1 MISAKE
7 REIIREL
14 AKKQL
19 EVANSPKNQE
29 RIALWKRHNALKGER
44 PVLHIEVDNFVQE
57 AIVPRMQCEDPVA
70 RWIEGRL
77 RHSVINLTEFDD
89 DKVVPDYLGIWVDR
103 NYKPLG
109 FNIQTYSASD
119 GGLGHQFEHLIS
131 DLGEEFDKI
140 KHSEFEMKDDEFQL
154 HFDTATDIIGDIM
167 PVKRVMK
174 SLFCPL
180 TQDVV
185 HIMGLENM
193 LYSLYDYPDELK
205 QMLEMLADG
214 YIAHHEMLEKNG
226 YLMPTTGFEETNQ
239 GSLSFTD
246 ELPSEGPVT
255 VGQVWGFMDSQE
267 TVGVSRDMFEEI
279 IWPAY
284 HRLGETFGLLSYG
297 CCEPLDPVWDLVGS
311 FSNIRKASI
320 SAWANEE
327 KMGEYLRGSKT
338 IYQRKPSPNFLG
350 VGEKLDED
358 AWREHIEHTLKCAQG
373 CKLEMTVRDVYTINN
388 DISKV
393 QRAVQ
398 IMRESIDKLWQG

>member
-1 MISAKE
+1 MITSRE
-7 REIIREL
+7 REVIRDL

-19 EVANSPKNQE
+19 EVANSAKNQE

-44 PVLHIEVDNFVQE
+44 PVIHIEVDNFVKE
-57 AIVPRMQCEDPVA
+57 TIVPRMLCEDPVA

-77 RHSVINLTEFDD
+77 RHSMINLTEFDD

-103 NYKPLG
+103 KYNPLG
-109 FNIQTYSASD
+109 FQIHTHQAAD
-119 GGLGHQFEHLIS
+119 GGLGHQFDHLIE

-140 KHSEFEMKDDEFQL
+140 KNSEFQMKDDEFQE
-154 HFDTATDIIGDIM
+154 HFDTATDLIGDIM

-193 LYSLYDYPDELK
+193 LYALYDYPEELK
-205 QMLEMLADG
+205 KMIDLIADG
-214 YIAHHEMLEKNG
+214 YIAHHKMLERDG

-246 ELPSEGPVT
+246 ELPDKGPVT
-255 VGQVWGFMDSQE
+255 VGEVWGFMDSQE
-267 TVGVSRDMFEEI
+267 TVGVSHDMFEEI
-279 IWPAY
+279 VWPAY
-284 HRLGETFGLLSYG
+284 WRLGQTFGLLSYG
-297 CCEPLDPVWDLVGS
+297 CCEPLDPVWDLVGQ
-311 FSNIRKASI
+311 FPNLRKASV

-327 KMGEYLRGSKT
+327 KMGEFLRGTKT

-350 VGEKLDED
+350 VGETLNED
-358 AWREHIEHTLKCAQG
+358 AWRGHIEHTLRCAAG
-373 CKLEMTVRDVYTINN
+373 CKLEMTVRDVYTIHN

-398 IMRESIDKLWQG
+398 IMRESIDRLWQA

>member
-1 MISAKE
+1 MITSKE
-7 REIIREL
+7 REVIRDL

-29 RIALWKRHNALKGER
+29 RVALWKRHNALKGER
-44 PVLHIEVDNFVQE
+44 PVIHIEVDNFVKE
-57 AIVPRMQCEDPVA
+57 AITPRMQCQDPVA

-109 FNIQTYSASD
+109 LQIHTQQASD
-119 GGLGHQFEHLIS
+119 GGLGHQFDHLIN
-131 DLGEEFDKI
+131 DLGEEFDKL
-140 KHSEFEMKDDEFQL
+140 KASEFEMKDDEFQE
-154 HFDTATDIIGDIM
+154 HFDTATELIGDIM

-193 LYSLYDYPDELK
+193 LYTLYDYPDELR
-205 QMLEMLADG
+205 QMLNMLADG
-214 YIAHHEMLEKNG
+214 YIAHHEMLEKKG
-226 YLMPTTGFEETNQ
+226 YLLPTTGFEETNQ

-267 TVGVSRDMFEEI
+267 TVGVSHDMFEEI
-279 IWPAY
+279 VWPAY
-284 HRLGETFGLLSYG
+284 ERLGKTFGLLSYG
-297 CCEPLDPVWDLVGS
+297 CCEPLDPVWDLIS
-311 FSNIRKASI
+311 QFPNLRKASV
-320 SAWANEE
+320 SPWANEE
-327 KMGEYLRGSKT
+327 KMGEYLRGTRT

-350 VGEKLDED
+350 VDEQLDED
-358 AWREHIEHTLKCAQG
+358 AWREHIEHTLRCAQG
-373 CKLEMTVRDVYTINN
+373 CKLEFTSRDVYTIHDN
-388 DISKV
+388 IGKV
-393 QRAVQ
+393 ARAVE
-398 IMRESIDKLWQG
+398 IIRESIDKLWQA

>member
-1 MISAKE
+1 MISSRE
-7 REIIREL
+7 REVLREL

-19 EVANSPKNQE
+19 EVAHSAKNQE
-29 RIALWKRHNALKGER
+29 RVALWKRHNALRGER
-44 PVLHIEVDNFVQE
+44 PVLHVEIDNFVQE
-57 AIVPRMQCEDPVA
+57 TIVPRLQCEDPIA
-70 RWIEGRL
+70 RWIERRL
-77 RHSVINLTEFDD
+77 WHSMINLTEFDD

-103 NYKPLG
+103 SYKPLG
-109 FNIQTYSASD
+109 LEIQTHQAAD

-140 KHSEFEMKDDEFQL
+140 KSSEFTMRDDEFKM
-154 HFDTATDIIGDIM
+154 HFDAATDAIGDIL
-167 PVKRVMK
+167 PVRRVMK

-205 QMLEMLADG
+205 QMIEMIADG

-267 TVGVSRDMFEEI
+267 TVGVSREMFEELI
-279 IWPAY
+279 FPAY
-284 HRLGETFGLLSYG
+284 YRVGQTFGLLSYG
-297 CCEPLDPVWDLVGS
+297 CCEPLDPVWDLIRQ
-311 FSNIRKASI
+311 FPNLRKASV

-327 KMGEYLRGSKT
+327 KMGEYLRGTKT

-350 VGEKLDED
+350 VGDKLDED
-358 AWREHIEHTLKCAQG
+358 AWREHIEHTLRCAQG
-373 CKLEMTVRDVYTINN
+373 CKLEMTVRDVYTING

-393 QRAVQ
+393 QRAVE
-398 IMRESIDKLWQG
+398 IMRESIDKLWQA